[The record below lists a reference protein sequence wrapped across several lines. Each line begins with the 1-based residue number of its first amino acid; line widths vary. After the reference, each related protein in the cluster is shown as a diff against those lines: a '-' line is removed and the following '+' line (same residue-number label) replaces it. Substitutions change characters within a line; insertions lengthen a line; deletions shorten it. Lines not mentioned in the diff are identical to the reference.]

1 MTLILHRKHKMRYRQ
16 ITAFICLWI
25 LQTASSQ
32 TLNNKINS
40 ISNFN
45 YCQKTAYSSF
55 QCNCHNLMVNCSM
68 KNIKN
73 ILTTESSELSSS
85 FSSPS
90 ASLFIKYLPIE
101 TTEILDLSNNRIT
114 KNSQFDFSS
123 FQNLRILKIS
133 NNKIEVTRSKQVNF
147 KINPFLKQL

>member
-16 ITAFICLWI
+16 IIVSVLLWI
-25 LQTASSQ
+25 FQTASSQ
-32 TLNNKINS
+32 TLKTKINS

-45 YCQKTAYSSF
+45 YCQKTTYSSF
-55 QCNCHNLMVNCSM
+55 QCNCQNSMVNCSM

-73 ILTTESSELSSS
+73 ILTTDSSELSTSS
-85 FSSPS
+85 
-90 ASLFIKYLPIE
+90 SLFIKYLPR
-101 TTEILDLSNNRIT
+101 TTEILDLSNNKIT

-133 NNKIEVTRSKQVNF
+133 NNKIEVSRSKQVSF
-147 KINPFLKQL
+147 KIDPFLKQL